1 MSGRRVLLQQ
11 IGQEVYLLDDYGGS
25 ATAFSLRYLSSAFVG
40 SDVVLVRR
48 SSDNAEQGFTPTEIT
63 NGTLTTFTG
72 AGNGFV
78 KTWYDQ
84 SGNTRDATQLT
95 ASSQPQIVDTGAL
108 ITENGL
114 PTIRFATDYLQTA
127 TFTLAAQPITKIL
140 VTTQDSNN
148 FGYILDGSSAKRGIV
163 GTDANYFP
171 RLFSGNVL
179 TLTAAGANALISQSL
194 VYSLFDVANS
204 EMFIDGATVGS
215 GNAGDNGLERVTIG
229 VSASTLN
236 TQNFS
241 GNIQEVVIYPSDE
254 TANQT
259 GIETNINDYYTIF

>member
-1 MSGRRVLLQQ
+1 MSRRGLLQK
-11 IGQEVYLLDDYGGS
+11 IGGDSFLLDDFGS
-25 ATAFSLRYLSSAFVG
+25 SSAAFSLRYLSSAFVG
-40 SDVVLVRR
+40 SDVILVRR

-63 NGTLTTFTG
+63 DGTLTTFTG

-84 SGNTRDATQLT
+84 SGNNRNATQLT
-95 ASSQPQIVDTGAL
+95 TSSQPQIVDTGAL

-114 PTIRFATDYLQTA
+114 PTIRFLAHFLQTA

-140 VTTQDSNN
+140 VATQDSNN
-148 FGYILDGSSAKRGIV
+148 FGYILDGSSANRGVV
-163 GTDANYFP
+163 GTAQNYFP
-171 RLFSGNVL
+171 RLFAGSVL
-179 TLTAAGANALISQSL
+179 GFTAAGKNAFINQSL
-194 VYSLFDVANS
+194 IYSLFNFTNS

-215 GNAGDNGLERVTIG
+215 GNAGSYGLEQVTIG
-229 VSASTLN
+229 VNASTLN

-241 GNIQEVVIYPSDE
+241 GNIQEIVIYPSDE